1 MVVISRQ
8 KSTSQSPS
16 HTAARRPAVDWT
28 PPPGQE
34 HRLYTCGWLRVR
46 VWNLLESPASS
57 AAAFIWMCVNL
68 SIIAISSSAFVLV
81 THPTLCC
88 GRYQSEFVT
97 IEIICV
103 AFFTVEYV
111 LRLVHYCV
119 CVCKRARAPARSEAG
134 TGAWDA
140 IAREHNPLNNAGA
153 RVRACTHTRTSVHGA
168 AAEAE
173 SSGARGRADVLE
185 VRCRP
190 DVPQEPAVVRN
201 LSYEC
206 D

>member
-16 HTAARRPAVDWT
+16 RTAARRPPVDWT

-81 THPTLCC
+81 THTTLCC

-119 CVCKRARAPARSEAG
+119 CVCVCVCAS
-134 TGAWDA
+134 
-140 IAREHNPLNNAGA
+140 ARERLLGPRLAQARGTPSHASIKSSNPLNTAGA
-153 RVRACTHTRTSVHGA
+153 RVRTHTHTNNS
-168 AAEAE
+168 
-173 SSGARGRADVLE
+173 ARRRSRSRIFWCPGK
-185 VRCRP
+185 CRRHRGSMP
-190 DVPQEPAVVRN
+190 P
-201 LSYEC
+201 
-206 D
+206 

>member
-134 TGAWDA
+134 TGPRDA
-140 IAREHNPLNNAGA
+140 VAREHQEQQPAEHCRRA
-153 RVRACTHTRTSVHGA
+153 RARMHTHTNIS
-168 AAEAE
+168 
-173 SSGARGRADVLE
+173 ARRRSRSRIFWCPGKSR
-185 VRCRP
+185 RP
-190 DVPQEPAVVRN
+190 RGSMPP
-201 LSYEC
+201 
-206 D
+206 